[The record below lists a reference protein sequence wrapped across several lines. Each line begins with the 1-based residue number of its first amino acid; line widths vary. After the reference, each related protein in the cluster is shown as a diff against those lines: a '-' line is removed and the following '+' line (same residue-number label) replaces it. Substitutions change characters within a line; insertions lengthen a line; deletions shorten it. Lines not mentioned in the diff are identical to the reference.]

1 MPGTVIQTS
10 VIGVALV
17 EILNGELSDETIAAI
32 DAIKRDDIPL
42 PLNHIVGYIQGM
54 NTEPDMRYSI
64 VTDLIDEIR
73 IIAEEE
79 KAKRQ

>member
-1 MPGTVIQTS
+1 MLASVIQTS

-32 DAIKRDDIPL
+32 DAIKRDDIPH

-54 NTEPDMRYSI
+54 NMDPNLRRSI
-64 VTDLIDEIR
+64 VRDLNDEIR
-73 IIAEEE
+73 IIAEEQKE
-79 KAKRQ
+79 KLT